1 MSVRIAVIE
10 DDKALR
16 EGLRVAFGLEGYE
29 VLEAGNVK
37 EGWKILEDERC
48 DLAVLDCGLPDGNG
62 FDLLRRLRKVSDLP
76 VLMLTARNSEMDEVT
91 SLELGVDDFMGKPF
105 SLAVLQARVRKLLKR
120 QERERILSSGGIS
133 VNLGSG
139 EVWKKGEKLLL
150 SSTEQR
156 LLVMFLE
163 HKGQILSKDQILGRV
178 CDGAGKYVD
187 ENTLSVAVR
196 RLRIKIEDN
205 PGKPERIRT
214 VHGMGYVWREK

>member
-178 CDGAGKYVD
+178 WDGAGKYVD